1 MLKNTVIT
9 KKFPLV
15 MVAFALFS
23 AIVTGIVAFNTAK
36 NSLTQ
41 ASEDNIIS
49 LLESRKSSLSN
60 YVETIQD
67 EVNFH
72 AQSPLIIDSL
82 QSFSA
87 AWNQLPDNKSE
98 YLQNAYISQNPFAI
112 DDKGAFLSANDN
124 TEYDSA
130 HKQYHPILRHLVD
143 SRFFYDVF
151 LFDTSGNIIY
161 TADKEVDFA
170 TNVISGEL
178 KDSGLAHMYQ
188 EINSNPQKGKQVFID
203 YEHFAPSHGIP
214 ASFIGM
220 AVFDNENNYIGVFG
234 FELPIDSVD
243 EIMHV
248 TAGMGKTGE
257 TYLVG
262 PDHLMRSNSRFFP
275 DNSILKIRVDTPSVS
290 KALLG
295 ENGIDII
302 PDYRGISVFSAY
314 TPINYFDTTWVMLA
328 EIEKSEVMGPVFTM
342 SNFLLISGVLLAL
355 AIAFIGYVLAHDIS
369 HPILTMTDTMEK
381 LAHDKLDTNISVDHR
396 QDEIGRM
403 ADALVVFK
411 KNAIERKAFMQ
422 ELSHHANHDVL
433 TGLPSRK
440 YAIEQLDSLLLK
452 AKNNETKLALMF
464 IDIDL
469 FKSIND
475 SYGHDIGDAVLKKAA
490 EVFRSST
497 RNDDIVARL
506 GGDEFV
512 IILPDVSDIA
522 NIKKIADKI
531 LINISKDSFVPGK
544 DVFLS
549 VSIGISLYPDEAIDG
564 TSLLKQADEA
574 MYIAKHS
581 GKNRFHYSEM
591 SAA

>member
-1 MLKNTVIT
+1 M
-9 KKFPLV
+9 
-15 MVAFALFS
+15 
-23 AIVTGIVAFNTAK
+23 
-36 NSLTQ
+36 
-41 ASEDNIIS
+41 
-49 LLESRKSSLSN
+49 
-60 YVETIQD
+60 
-67 EVNFH
+67 
-72 AQSPLIIDSL
+72 SL
-82 QSFSA
+82 Q
-87 AWNQLPDNKSE
+87 AWE
-98 YLQNAYISQNPFAI
+98 
-112 DDKGAFLSANDN
+112 
-124 TEYDSA
+124 
-130 HKQYHPILRHLVD
+130 
-143 SRFFYDVF
+143 
-151 LFDTSGNIIY
+151 
-161 TADKEVDFA
+161 
-170 TNVISGEL
+170 
-178 KDSGLAHMYQ
+178 
-188 EINSNPQKGKQVFID
+188 
-203 YEHFAPSHGIP
+203 
-214 ASFIGM
+214 
-220 AVFDNENNYIGVFG
+220 
-234 FELPIDSVD
+234 
-243 EIMHV
+243 
-248 TAGMGKTGE
+248 KTGE

-275 DNSILKIRVDTPSVS
+275 DNSILKISVDTPSVS

-295 ENGIDII
+295 ENDIDII

-506 GGDEFV
+506 GGDEFF

-522 NIKKIADKI
+522 NIKKIANKI

-549 VSIGISLYPDEAIDG
+549 VSNGISLYPDEAIDG

-581 GKNRFHYSEM
+581 GKNRFHYSEL